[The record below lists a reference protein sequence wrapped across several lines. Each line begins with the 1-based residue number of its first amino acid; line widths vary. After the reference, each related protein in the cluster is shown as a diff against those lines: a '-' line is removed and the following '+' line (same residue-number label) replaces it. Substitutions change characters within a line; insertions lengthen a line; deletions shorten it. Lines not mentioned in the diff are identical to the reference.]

1 MILLRL
7 LLLPITLPS
16 WIGCKASDGFAAS
29 VDAVIGIVVTAA
41 TRLRSTLR
49 RDARKR
55 P

>member
-29 VDAVIGIVVTAA
+29 IDALVGAVATAA

>member
-1 MILLRL
+1 MFLLRL
-7 LLLPITLPS
+7 LLLPIALPS

-29 VDAVIGIVVTAA
+29 VDALIGAVGTAA
-41 TRLRSTLR
+41 TRLGSALR